1 MERNVNKNRTLITI
15 LTWNRKKLTR
25 NTIKLL
31 WKYNQDNMRDIL
43 FIDNGSTDGTIEW
56 IEKNGYEVIKNAT
69 NEGIFRAST
78 KAWLAGVERGYD
90 YILNLQND
98 FPCTRTIPFDILE
111 IYMDNNLDVGFI
123 RLNKKKD
130 KKKNLVTKESIR
142 YEGPQTIDGHSF
154 AKNNYHAGFNP
165 ALIRSSI
172 IKDFVEY
179 DGDKPRERIL
189 MNNFNKMGLKCAKLL
204 PEVFDTL
211 KQNHRVEGWKH

>member
-1 MERNVNKNRTLITI
+1 MVNSRTLITI
-15 LTWNRKKLTR
+15 LTWNRRKITCSTLKS
-25 NTIKLL
+25 LL
-31 WKYNQDNMRDIL
+31 HFNGDNMGDIL
-43 FIDNGSTDGTIEW
+43 FIDNGSIDGTVKYF
-56 IEKNGYEVIKNAT
+56 EKKGYEVISNKT

-78 KAWLAGVERGYD
+78 KAWLVGVERGYD

-98 FPCTRTIPFDILE
+98 FPCTGAIPFDILE

-142 YEGPQTIDGHSF
+142 YEGPQIIDGCIL

-165 ALIRSSI
+165 ALIRSTI
-172 IKDFVEY
+172 IKDFVKY

-189 MNNFNKMGLKCAKLL
+189 MNNFNKMDLKCAKLL
-204 PEVFDTL
+204 PEVFETL